1 MVGIGVFRFERK
13 IGMKVAADRCCC
25 WMAWF
30 LSSFIDSSFVLG
42 PQPMDLDSS
51 HDAVAYQNSLPSC
64 LDENAV
70 HSGEFLLLMDLSTTS
85 LGLAGYKTAIGSIEY
100 GSFPVRP

>member
-1 MVGIGVFRFERK
+1 
-13 IGMKVAADRCCC
+13 
-25 WMAWF
+25 
-30 LSSFIDSSFVLG
+30 
-42 PQPMDLDSS
+42 MDLDSS

-85 LGLAGYKTAIGSIEY
+85 LGLADTK
-100 GSFPVRP
+100 RQ